1 MSGSIL
7 QRPPSAVLRSPTGS
21 IPQGDDTYDA
31 RPKTTTA
38 PEQHRGTGMPFT
50 KSSNDMNSLVHPA
63 LRGLDPPGKPRREI
77 VSMGSLEVFS
87 SGLRDVTFIDERADT
102 SHKPASE
109 DGQRTTSNNDLL
121 RPPPNAHR
129 TSWDPSRFLSQL
141 PARPKQ
147 FLRRSLT
154 PRLYNPQDVDLDQT
168 KFDPVEIR
176 QQQRTIGRMLLAVC
190 VLFPPMWF
198 VMACGGFDP
207 FITNWTHGAVRK
219 VGGVEKKIALI
230 LATVIGLGAVI
241 GVVVGI
247 SIAATSR

>member
-31 RPKTTTA
+31 RPKTTA
-38 PEQHRGTGMPFT
+38 SPEQHRGSGMPLT
-50 KSSNDMNSLVHPA
+50 RSSNDMNSLIHPA
-63 LRGLDPPGKPRREI
+63 LRVLEPPRKPRREVI
-77 VSMGSLEVFS
+77 SMGSLEVFS
-87 SGLRDVTFIDERADT
+87 SGLRGVSFIGERADT
-102 SHKPASE
+102 SHTPASE
-109 DGQRTTSNNDLL
+109 DGQRTTCNNDRL
-121 RPPPNAHR
+121 RPPSNAQR
-129 TSWDPSRFLSQL
+129 SSWDPSRFLSQL

-154 PRLYNPQDVDLDQT
+154 PRLWNPQDVDLDQT
-168 KFDPVEIR
+168 KFDPVESR
-176 QQQRTIGRMLLAVC
+176 QQQRKIGRMLLAAC

-219 VGGVEKKIALI
+219 VGGVEKKIALV
-230 LATVIGLGAVI
+230 LATLICLGAVI

-247 SIAATSR
+247 SIAATN